1 MKIKIRIIFL
11 PYQSGD
17 WGHKNSMCGFD
28 RKLVRFCEVG
38 AILCGSNMALITI
51 DALQ

>member
-28 RKLVRFCEVG
+28 RESVKFCEVG
-38 AILCGSNMALITI
+38 VILCGSNMASITI
-51 DALQ
+51 DAFQ

>member
-1 MKIKIRIIFL
+1 MKINTGIIFL

-17 WGHKNSMCGFD
+17 WSHKNSMCGFD
-28 RKLVRFCEVG
+28 EKSVRFCEVG
-38 AILCGSNMALITI
+38 AILCGSNMASITI